1 MAQAPALSRW
11 RLLKAE
17 KMMSG
22 VLSGIRVVEVA
33 IYAFVPAAGA
43 VLSQL
48 GADVLKIEHPENPD
62 PLRGISS
69 YGINKP
75 GTSGPNVL
83 WEVMNRGKR
92 SVGIDI
98 RNPQGLEVLMSLV
111 DQADV
116 FITNFM
122 QPARAKL
129 GIDAEQILARNPRI
143 IYGRGTGHGIH
154 GPDANKPGFDALSYW
169 AKSGAAIASMS
180 SENRYPALMPGPAFG
195 DIQGGMNLAGGIM
208 GGLYQRERTGKG
220 CVVDV
225 SLLGSGM
232 WAMAASTAGAYS
244 RGTENIEQL
253 DRQRAPNP
261 IANIYRSADDRYF
274 IVGALEGDRFWPSVC
289 MVVGRPDLIAD
300 PRFATSKD
308 RAVNSE
314 ECVSILEEA
323 FASMPLARIAEALDK
338 AECPWAAVTPPIHPV
353 TDEQAL
359 ANKYVQMVEYPGGT
373 SLPLVSAPVQIDEHT
388 GTLAAA
394 PGHCEHTD
402 EVLMD
407 AGRSMEALLELKMSG
422 AIF

>member
-1 MAQAPALSRW
+1 MD
-11 RLLKAE
+11 
-17 KMMSG
+17 G
-22 VLSGIRVVEVA
+22 VLSGIRVIEVA

-43 VLSQL
+43 ALSQL

-98 RNPQGLEVLMSLV
+98 RNPDGLEVLLSLV
-111 DQADV
+111 DEADV

-129 GIDAEQILARNPRI
+129 GIDADDILARNPRI
-143 IYGRGTGHGIH
+143 IYGRGTGQGAR

-169 AKSGAAIASMS
+169 AKSGAAIAGMTK
-180 SENRYPALMPGPAFG
+180 EDHFPAMMPGPAFG
-195 DIQGGMNLAGGIM
+195 DVQGGMNMAGGILA
-208 GGLYQRERTGKG
+208 GLFQRERTGKG

-253 DRQRAPNP
+253 DRARAPNP
-261 IANIYRSADDRYF
+261 IANIYCSADGKFF
-274 IVGALEGDRFWPSVC
+274 IIGALEGDRFWPSVC
-289 MVVGRPDLIAD
+289 RVLNRPDLIED
-300 PRFATSKD
+300 PRFASSRD
-308 RAVNSE
+308 RALNGE
-314 ECVSILEEA
+314 ECVTILESA
-323 FASMPLARIAEALDK
+323 FEKLSLAQIAESLDRI
-338 AECPWAAVTPPIHPV
+338 ECPWAAVSPPISPV
-353 TDEQAL
+353 HDEQAL
-359 ANKYVQMVEYPGGT
+359 ANNYIQMVEYADGT
-373 SLPLVSAPVQIDEHT
+373 SLPLVSAPVQIDERT
-388 GTLAAA
+388 VKLSAA
-394 PGHCEHTD
+394 PAHCEHTD
-402 EVLMD
+402 EVLL
-407 AGRSMEALLELKMSG
+407 AGGRSMEALLDLKMSG